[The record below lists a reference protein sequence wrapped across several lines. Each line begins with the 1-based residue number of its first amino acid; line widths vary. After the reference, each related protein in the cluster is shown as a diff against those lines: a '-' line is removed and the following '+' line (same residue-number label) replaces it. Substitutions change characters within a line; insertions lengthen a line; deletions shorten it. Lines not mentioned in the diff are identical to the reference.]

1 MGSIPF
7 SFEFFSFFIFGMAL
21 NGISQAYVVAR
32 LQRER
37 AGYTNQIGTENND
50 IKLSLFS
57 QED

>member
-7 SFEFFSFFIFGMAL
+7 FFEFFSFFFGMAL